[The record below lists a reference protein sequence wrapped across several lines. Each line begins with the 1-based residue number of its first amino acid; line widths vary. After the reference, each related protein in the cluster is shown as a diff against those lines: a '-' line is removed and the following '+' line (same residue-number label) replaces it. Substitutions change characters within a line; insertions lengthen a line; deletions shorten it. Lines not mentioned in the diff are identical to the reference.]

1 MDNIKELYLEG
12 EAFDD
17 ARQKFNVVLQR
28 LFKSMID
35 TSSNEGTV
43 SLKLDVSMKHEFI
56 PNTDPDVDGETREVR
71 LPEFSYKVSSSITV
85 KDEQKGNTN
94 PQMELVWDDEQ
105 QKYVLQ
111 YVANT
116 AQRSIFDKDF
126 QDNMKSDS
134 EEGTDALETDPEKKW
149 MNVAQIAGPV
159 ADEGALPGEVAEA
172 DVVEDADFR
181 EVNESEEPEE
191 PTEPEPDDGDS
202 DSSPDTS
209 QNGEEPEDSGQS
221 GEHKYFDAD
230 ESDASGYGYD
240 EPEE

>member
-1 MDNIKELYLEG
+1 MDNIKDLFLEG

-35 TSSNEGTV
+35 TGSNEGTV
-43 SLKLDVSMKHEFI
+43 ALKLDVSMKHEFI
-56 PNTDPDVDGETREVR
+56 ANNDPDIEGETREIR
-71 LPEFSYKVSSSITV
+71 LPEFSYKVNSSITV

-94 PQMELVWDDEQ
+94 PQMELVWDDEK

-126 QDNMKSDS
+126 QESMKNDGG
-134 EEGTDALETDPEKKW
+134 EEETALATDPEKTW
-149 MNVAQIAGPV
+149 MNVAQISGPV
-159 ADEGALPGEVAEA
+159 ADEGALPGETAE
-172 DVVEDADFR
+172 EDAIEDAEFR
-181 EVNESEEPEE
+181 EVNEMDESDE
-191 PTEPEPDDGDS
+191 PTESEPDDGENDGF
-202 DSSPDTS
+202 TEES
-209 QNGEEPEDSGQS
+209 QDGEEPKEPSQEAG
-221 GEHKYFDAD
+221 HKYFDDDKSD
-230 ESDASGYGYD
+230 ESGYRYD